1 MARPEE
7 IAIEKHLTFQD
18 LERQIRTLEKDT
30 RVLKR
35 LYFVRYRYEGKS
47 VEEAAN
53 LVGTTKNNAYIWQER
68 WNESGYEGLIP
79 RFAGGKPSKM
89 TEEQKLDLKER
100 LSSGSFT
107 TEEVRELIQ
116 TNYDVEYTS
125 KQIRIIMR
133 KMGLNYAKPFQHDYR
148 RPSDAEEQLKK
159 TPGTEP

>member
-47 VEEAAN
+47 VEESAR

-125 KQIRIIMR
+125 KQVRIIMR

-148 RPSDAEEQLKK
+148 RPADAEEQLKK
-159 TPGTEP
+159 TPGTDK

>member
-7 IAIEKHLTFQD
+7 ITIEKHLTVQD

-68 WNESGYEGLIP
+68 WNESGYDGIIP
-79 RFAGGKPSKM
+79 RFAGGKPSKLS
-89 TEEQKLDLKER
+89 EEQKLDLKER
-100 LSSGSFT
+100 LRSGSFT

-125 KQIRIIMR
+125 KQVRIIMR

-148 RPSDAEEQLKK
+148 RPADAEEQLKK
-159 TPGTEP
+159 TPGTDE

>member
-7 IAIEKHLTFQD
+7 IAIEKHLTIQD
-18 LERQIRTLEKDT
+18 LERHIRTLEKDT

-68 WNESGYEGLIP
+68 WNESGYDGILP

-89 TEEQKLDLKER
+89 TGEQKLDLKN
-100 LSSGSFT
+100 LVTTGSFT

-125 KQIRIIMR
+125 KQVRIIMR
-133 KMGLNYAKPFQHDYR
+133 QMGLNYAKPFQHDHR
-148 RPSDAEEQLKK
+148 RPADAEEQLKK
-159 TPGTEP
+159 TPGTGS

>member
-1 MARPEE
+1 MARLEE
-7 IAIEKHLTFQD
+7 ITIEKHLTVQD
-18 LERQIRTLEKDT
+18 LERHIRTLEKDT

-79 RFAGGKPSKM
+79 RFAGGKPSKL
-89 TEEQKLDLKER
+89 TEEQKMDLKDQ
-100 LSSGSFT
+100 LANGSFT

-116 TNYDVEYTS
+116 TKFDVEYTS
-125 KQIRIIMR
+125 KQVRIILR

-148 RPSDAEEQLKK
+148 RPADAEEQLKK
-159 TPGTEP
+159 TPGTGR